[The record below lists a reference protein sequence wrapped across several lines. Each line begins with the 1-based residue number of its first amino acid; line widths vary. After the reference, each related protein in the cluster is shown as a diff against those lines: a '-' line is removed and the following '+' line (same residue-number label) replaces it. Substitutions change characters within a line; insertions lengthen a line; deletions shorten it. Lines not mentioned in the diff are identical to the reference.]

1 MKRLAISL
9 VLGVVVL
16 VVLYTQ
22 WMYRSNRDIGED
34 RVSVIIEQG
43 DAFSRVARVLADG
56 DVVGS
61 ITALKVAARL
71 RGVDR
76 ALIPG
81 RYDFSGANSIKSVL
95 DRLESGDILKIRV
108 TIPEGSPIWRVG
120 SILQS
125 TLEVDSAA
133 LISLNRDSAF
143 LAELELPY
151 LEGYLF
157 PNTYFIPWGTDL
169 GEVVAT
175 MVALFRQQTSGIW
188 PDDIQLGMSKQEI
201 VILASIVEAETR
213 IDKER
218 PLVSSV
224 YSNRLRKNWRLDA
237 DPTVIYGLGGLD
249 RPLYRK
255 DLRKDTPYNTYMRR
269 GLPPTPINSPG
280 LASIKAAL
288 KPAETDY
295 YFFVADNTG
304 GHYFSKTN
312 AEHNRAIRRIRRESS
327 TAGGG

>member
-1 MKRLAISL
+1 MKRLLIAL
-9 VLGVVVL
+9 VAGVLVVVL
-16 VVLYTQ
+16 IFSQ
-22 WMYRSNRDIGED
+22 WMYRSSRDIGND
-34 RVSVIIEQG
+34 RVSVVIEQG
-43 DAFSRVARVLADG
+43 DSFSRVATVLADG
-56 DVVGS
+56 DVVRS
-61 ITALKVAARL
+61 ITALKIAARL

-81 RYDFSGANSIKSVL
+81 RYDFTGANSIKSVL
-95 DRLESGDILKIRV
+95 DRLASGDIVKIRV
-108 TIPEGSPIWRVG
+108 TIPEGSPIWKVG
-120 SILQS
+120 SILKS

-133 LISLNRDSAF
+133 LMTLNSDTAF
-143 LAELELPY
+143 LAELDLPY

-157 PNTYFIPWGTDL
+157 PNTYFIPWGTEL
-169 GEVVAT
+169 KEVVAT
-175 MVALFRQQTSGIW
+175 MVALYRQQTVGIW
-188 PDDIQLGMSKQEI
+188 PDEIQLGLSRQEI
-201 VILASIVEAETR
+201 VILASIIEAETH

-218 PLVSSV
+218 PIVSSV

-255 DLRKDTPYNTYMRR
+255 DLKKDTPYNTYLHR

-288 KPAETDY
+288 EPADTDY

-312 AEHNRAIRRIRRESS
+312 AEHNRAIRRIRRESRE
-327 TAGGG
+327 AGGS